1 MKKLFLIVCC
11 TVSVLAQAQVKLSF
25 NPEKGERYQY
35 ISKTESTA
43 KQQIMGQE
51 IPMSTVMEM
60 SFDMTVKE
68 KTEDEIRLECIY
80 NDILMSISSPMIEV
94 KYDSKNPAEN
104 PTKMDKMM
112 SQILGALA
120 GKSIIVD
127 FEPNGSV
134 KSISGFD
141 AIMKDMLDG
150 LPENPEMQQMAN
162 ASMQSF
168 DDKAIKNMFEQA
180 FKIYPE
186 QAVNIGDSW
195 QGGISMAMMGA
206 DNQINNTYQ
215 LKSIEEGN
223 AVINVSSVF
232 NLMPAGLEGALKGE
246 QKGEIRIDIKTGMP
260 ISSTVTQTSKGS
272 FEAQGM
278 ELQMEVVS
286 KITFEQKK

>member
-80 NDILMSISSPMIEV
+80 NDILMSISSPMMEV